1 MQTKLKQSERV
12 AVFCGARPGVQR
24 EYTDFAREFGRSIAR
39 RGLDLVYGAGGVGVM
54 GAVAAGVLDGGGTV
68 TGVIPRSLHERER
81 ADNAPGGVFVVRSM
95 HERKALM
102 YRLSSAFAV
111 LPGGIGTLDELME
124 VATWNQLSLM
134 RKPIVVVNHR
144 GFFTPMLAMLD
155 HLVAEG
161 FLSEQERGLV
171 QVADTAEEAL
181 DRLGHPEPTGSAAA
195 LPVPAATAAVP
206 A

>member
-1 MQTKLKQSERV
+1 MQLRLSKTERV
-12 AVFCGARPGVQR
+12 AVFCGARPGVQSL
-24 EYTDFAREFGRSIAR
+24 YTDFAREFGRMIAR

-54 GAVAAGVLDGGGTV
+54 GAVASGVLDGGGSV
-68 TGVIPRSLHERER
+68 TGVIPRTLHERER
-81 ADNAPGGVFVVRSM
+81 ADKAPGEVFVVRSM

-124 VATWNQLSLM
+124 VMTWNQLSLM
-134 RKPIVVVNHR
+134 EKPIVVVNHN

-161 FLSEQERGLV
+161 FLHEHERRLV
-171 QVADTAEEAL
+171 QVAGTPEEAL
-181 DRLGHPEPTGSAAA
+181 CRLGFPEPAVATPA
-195 LPVPAATAAVP
+195 LVPA
-206 A
+206 